1 MSQRT
6 VPFRTKR
13 RLQAHY
19 GFTGMP
25 FRKGVKA
32 SRMFDS
38 SSQRDFVHG
47 LAVWPEVG
55 GPALAVGQTGV
66 GKSIAVRRFLGD
78 LDEQRYR
85 VLRFSQ
91 VPATPAGFLRS
102 LNRLLEL
109 PMRRH
114 GADLFDQA
122 RQHLH
127 TYAETHGPTPVLV
140 LDDAEN
146 SPTETL
152 DILRRLTAWEL
163 DATDG
168 FLLLVVGTED
178 LLHTLRAPLLEPL
191 RSRFVFVHHL
201 RPFTLED
208 TRNYIRFHLEGAGVK
223 GDLISDD
230 AAKEVFLASRGAAR
244 LTNQLA
250 LHALIQGVVHGR
262 DQLDRDFMQRAIREH
277 PLFYRSES

>member
-6 VPFRTKR
+6 VPFGTKR
-13 RLQAHY
+13 RLQAHF

-32 SRMFDS
+32 SGMFDS

-47 LAVWPEVG
+47 LSVWPEVG

-66 GKSIAVRRFLGD
+66 GKSIAVRRFLGG

-91 VPATPAGFLRS
+91 VPTTPAGFLRS

-122 RQHLH
+122 RQHLN
-127 TYAETHGPTPVLV
+127 TYADTHGPMPLLV

-146 SPTETL
+146 TPPETL

-163 DATDG
+163 DATER

-178 LLHTLRAPLLEPL
+178 LLHTLRLPMLEPL
-191 RSRFVFVHHL
+191 RSRFVFVHQL

-208 TRNYIRFHLEGAGVK
+208 TRNYVRFHLDGAGARH
-223 GDLISDD
+223 DLITDD
-230 AAKEVFLASRGAAR
+230 AAKELFQTSRGAPR
-244 LTNQLA
+244 LINQLA

-262 DQLDRDFMQRAIREH
+262 DQLDRAFVQRAIREH
-277 PLFYRSES
+277 PLFHRGEG